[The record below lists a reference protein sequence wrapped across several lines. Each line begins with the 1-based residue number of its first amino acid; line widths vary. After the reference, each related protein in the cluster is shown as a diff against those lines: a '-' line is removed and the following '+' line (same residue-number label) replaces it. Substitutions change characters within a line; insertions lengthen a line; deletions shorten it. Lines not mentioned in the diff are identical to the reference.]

1 MNISTLLFF
10 SEVTK
15 IIFCFQSYIK
25 DENILHYMEEMQFRS
40 APLKL
45 FDKPFPL
52 EKNYFK
58 VGQKLEGIDPE
69 HEALFCV
76 MTVVE
81 VCGSY

>member
-1 MNISTLLFF
+1 
-10 SEVTK
+10 
-15 IIFCFQSYIK
+15 
-25 DENILHYMEEMQFRS
+25 MEEMKFRS

-52 EKNYFK
+52 EKNYFR

-76 MTVVE
+76 MTVAE
-81 VCGSY
+81 VCGSKILSF